1 MPNSRKQ
8 LQKFRAYKENT
19 FLPVNATGFF
29 NTSKTSGIFMW
40 ALMFFIWRPMK
51 RKHLLRMDK
60 ALFTIIEIYSTC
72 LDMYCQDKHFLPE
85 IKIREDKHIPTSCPL
100 PAFWFYFVI
109 FSTRHLSVVSSTH
122 NLCVCIQIYE
132 NSNFQITQWTEEVR
146 FLISFS
152 NPWFNLFYILY
163 LC

>member
-1 MPNSRKQ
+1 MPNSRKL

-19 FLPVNATGFF
+19 FLPVTSAGFSNA
-29 NTSKTSGIFMW
+29 SKMSGIFMW

-60 ALFTIIEIYSTC
+60 AVFTIIEIYSTC

-85 IKIREDKHIPTSCPL
+85 IKIRGDKHIPTSCPL

-109 FSTRHLSVVSSTH
+109 VSTRHLPGVSSTH

-132 NSNFQITQWTEEVR
+132 NSNFQITRWAEEVR

-152 NPWFNLFYILY
+152 NPWFNLFYIVY